1 MGKYS
6 GAEQAVFD
14 VLDSALWKAED
25 IKTFPTGFDGEMGA
39 PPFIRVTLVYS
50 GPSITASNA
59 SGVMNIEIFTAWG
72 LGPRPSSEIADTLD
86 KYFQHITYGTTQFF
100 NSNLGGF
107 IKDRDNSGL
116 GRAIYSVPFSHFGV

>member
-14 VLDSALWKAED
+14 VLDSTPWKAED

-50 GPSITASNA
+50 GPSVNHRST
-59 SGVMNIEIFTAWG
+59 SGVLNIEIFTAWG
-72 LGPRPSSEIADTLD
+72 QGPRPASNIADKLD
-86 KYFQHITYGTTQFF
+86 GYFQHISYGVTQFF
-100 NSNLGGF
+100 YSNLSAY
-107 IKDRDNSGL
+107 IKDSANSDL